1 MVKKLIIDHNEKGEI
16 VSPSYV
22 DIVSKNRMDILYI
35 LGFIF
40 ITTIASFSFLEVHA
54 LPIIYDDDY
63 IVEKFAT
70 GLEFPTTMT
79 FVGDEILVLEKNTG
93 KVILIQDNG
102 VSYNEPAL
110 VVPVNFQQ
118 EAGLLG
124 IASTSNHIYL
134 YFIESLSGFDDLVSG
149 WSYQVDDRIKIKDSK
164 IVVYQ
169 YDWNGKKLIN
179 PILIE
184 ELPVFHGSHLGGV
197 ITTGLNNEVYF
208 VIGDQWRYITSSGD
222 VITYNIDNTFQ
233 NIPVDTIYETGSIF
247 KIDTESNNSV
257 ELFAMGIRNSFG
269 LAVDPVTGYLWDTE
283 NSQQNYDEI
292 NLVKSGFN
300 SGWINIMGPADR
312 VDTNLDTID
321 SNPFGNFV
329 YGDPKF
335 SWYKGVAPTA
345 IAFPD
350 KDGFR
355 KYSESLFVGDFNNGR
370 IYNFQLNSDR
380 TGFIFSNPDLSD
392 LVLDDSDKMDE
403 IIFAE
408 DITGGVSD
416 IKFYD
421 GAMYVVSIYDGNIY
435 KIYSKELAEEKKLS
449 KTEML
454 KLLET
459 RTNAEYIN
467 LGNTDFTGISFDNV
481 SISNVNFTRA
491 NLSHANLSGH
501 DITGTILT
509 GANLSNANLTGL
521 DLSSM
526 DLTDTI
532 LIGANLSNANLTNSI
547 LTGANL
553 SNANL
558 INTDLRDTVLVDANI
573 TNSILTGAN
582 LSNANLTNTDLRDT
596 VLVDANLTNAILTG
610 ANLSDA
616 TLTGAILTGI
626 DLENAVITNTIL
638 KCIDGTVKDRTVIQS
653 LECYFV
659 NLTQICKFWI
669 FNFCN

>member
-1 MVKKLIIDHNEKGEI
+1 MVKKMKIDYNEKGET
-16 VSPSYV
+16 VSSSYI
-22 DIVSKNRMDILYI
+22 DIVSKNRMGILCI

-40 ITTIASFSFLEVHA
+40 ISIIASFSFLQVYA

-124 IASTSNHIYL
+124 IASTSDHIYL

-149 WSYQVDDRIKIKDSK
+149 WSYQVDDRIKIEDSK

-184 ELPVFHGSHLGGV
+184 ELPVFHGGHLGGV

-208 VIGDQWRYITSSGD
+208 VIGDQWRYTTSSGD

-257 ELFAMGIRNSFG
+257 KLFAMGIRNSFG
-269 LAVDPVTGYLWDTE
+269 LAVDPVTGHLWDTE

-329 YGDPKF
+329 YSDPKF
-335 SWYKGVAPTA
+335 SWYNGVAATA

-355 KYSESLFVGDFNNGR
+355 KYSDSLFVGDFNNGR

-380 TGFIFSNPDLSD
+380 TGFVFSNPDLSD
-392 LVLDDSDKMDE
+392 LVLDDNDKMDE

-435 KIYSKELAEEKKLS
+435 KIYSKELAEEKKPS

-459 RTNAEYIN
+459 RTGAEHVN
-467 LGNTDFTGISFDNV
+467 LSNTDFTGISFDNV

-509 GANLSNANLTGL
+509 GANLSDANLTGL

-532 LIGANLSNANLTNSI
+532 LIGANLS
-547 LTGANL
+547 
-553 SNANL
+553 
-558 INTDLRDTVLVDANI
+558 
-573 TNSILTGAN
+573 
-582 LSNANLTNTDLRDT
+582 
-596 VLVDANLTNAILTG
+596 DANLTNAILRG
-610 ANLSDA
+610 SNLSDA
-616 TLTGAILTGI
+616 TLAGAILTE
-626 DLENAVITNTIL
+626 LIL
-638 KCIDGTVKDRTVIQS
+638 KMQLLPIQS
-653 LECYFV
+653 
-659 NLTQICKFWI
+659 
-669 FNFCN
+669 

>member
-1 MVKKLIIDHNEKGEI
+1 MVKKMKIDYNEKGET
-16 VSPSYV
+16 VSSSYV
-22 DIVSKNRMDILYI
+22 YIVSKNRMGILCI

-40 ITTIASFSFLEVHA
+40 ISIIASFSFLQVYA

-70 GLEFPTTMT
+70 GLEFPTTMI
-79 FVGDEILVLEKNTG
+79 FVGNDMLVLENNTG

-124 IASTSNHIYL
+124 IASTSDHIYL

-149 WSYQVDDRIKIKDSK
+149 WNYQVDDRIKIEDSK

-169 YDWNGKKLIN
+169 YDWIGKKLIN

-197 ITTGLNNEVYF
+197 LTTGLNNEVYF
-208 VIGDQWRYITSSGD
+208 VIGDQWRYTTSSGD

-257 ELFAMGIRNSFG
+257 KLFAMGIRNSFG
-269 LAVDPVTGYLWDTE
+269 LAVDPVTGHLWDTE

-329 YGDPKF
+329 YSDPKF
-335 SWYKGVAPTA
+335 SWYNGIAPTA
-345 IAFPD
+345 KAFPD

-355 KYSESLFVGDFNNGR
+355 KHSDSLFVGDFNNGR

-380 TGFIFSNPDLSD
+380 TGFVFSNPDLSD
-392 LVLDDSDKMDE
+392 LVLDDNDKMDE

-435 KIYSKELAEEKKLS
+435 KIYSKELAEEKKPS

-459 RTNAEYIN
+459 RTGAEHVN
-467 LGNTDFTGISFDNV
+467 LSNTDFTGISFDNV

-509 GANLSNANLTGL
+509 GANLCDAILTGL

-532 LIGANLSNANLTNSI
+532 LIGANLS
-547 LTGANL
+547 
-553 SNANL
+553 
-558 INTDLRDTVLVDANI
+558 
-573 TNSILTGAN
+573 
-582 LSNANLTNTDLRDT
+582 
-596 VLVDANLTNAILTG
+596 DANLTNAILRG
-610 ANLSDA
+610 SNLSDA
-616 TLTGAILTGI
+616 TLAGAILTGI

-659 NLTQICKFWI
+659 NLTQICKFCI
-669 FNFCN
+669 FNF

>member
-1 MVKKLIIDHNEKGEI
+1 MVKKMKIDYNEKVET
-16 VSPSYV
+16 VSSSYI
-22 DIVSKNRMDILYI
+22 DIVSKNRMGILCI

-40 ITTIASFSFLEVHA
+40 ISIIASFSFLQVYA

-124 IASTSNHIYL
+124 ITSTSDHIYL

-149 WSYQVDDRIKIKDSK
+149 WNYQVDDRIKIEDSK

-184 ELPVFHGSHLGGV
+184 ELPVFHGGHLGGV

-208 VIGDQWRYITSSGD
+208 VIGDQWRYTTSSGD

-233 NIPVDTIYETGSIF
+233 NIPVDTLYETGSIF
-247 KIDTESNNSV
+247 NIDTESINSV

-300 SGWINIMGPADR
+300 SGWINIMGPSDR

-329 YGDPKF
+329 YSDPKF
-335 SWYKGVAPTA
+335 SWYNGIAPTA

-355 KYSESLFVGDFNNGR
+355 KYSDSLFVGDFNNGR

-380 TGFIFSNPDLSD
+380 TGFVFSNPDLSD
-392 LVLDDSDKMDE
+392 LVLDDNDKMDE

-435 KIYSKELAEEKKLS
+435 KIYSKELAEEKKPS
-449 KTEML
+449 KTERL

-459 RTNAEYIN
+459 RTAAEHIN
-467 LGNTDFTGISFDNV
+467 LSNTDFTGISFDNV

-509 GANLSNANLTGL
+509 GANLSDANLTGL

-532 LIGANLSNANLTNSI
+532 LIGANLSDANLTNAI
-547 LTGANL
+547 LRGSNL
-553 SNANL
+553 S
-558 INTDLRDTVLVDANI
+558 D
-573 TNSILTGAN
+573 
-582 LSNANLTNTDLRDT
+582 ANLTNADLRDT
-596 VLVDANLTNAILTG
+596 VLVDANLTNAILRG
-610 ANLSDA
+610 SNLSDA
-616 TLTGAILTGI
+616 TLAGAILTGI

>member
-1 MVKKLIIDHNEKGEI
+1 MVKKMKIDYNEKGET
-16 VSPSYV
+16 VSSSYV
-22 DIVSKNRMDILYI
+22 YIVSKNRMGILCI

-40 ITTIASFSFLEVHA
+40 ISIIASFSFLQVYA

-124 IASTSNHIYL
+124 IASTSDHIYL

-149 WSYQVDDRIKIKDSK
+149 WSYQVDDRIKIEDSK

-184 ELPVFHGSHLGGV
+184 ELPVFLGSHLGGV
-197 ITTGLNNEVYF
+197 LTTGLNNEVYF
-208 VIGDQWRYITSSGD
+208 VIGDQWRYTTSSGD

-269 LAVDPVTGYLWDTE
+269 LAVDPVTGHLWDTE

-329 YGDPKF
+329 YSDPKF
-335 SWYKGVAPTA
+335 SWYNGVAATA

-355 KYSESLFVGDFNNGR
+355 KYSDSLFVGDFNNGR

-380 TGFIFSNPDLSD
+380 TGFVFSNPDLSD
-392 LVLDDSDKMDE
+392 IV
-403 IIFAE
+403 
-408 DITGGVSD
+408 
-416 IKFYD
+416 
-421 GAMYVVSIYDGNIY
+421 
-435 KIYSKELAEEKKLS
+435 
-449 KTEML
+449 
-454 KLLET
+454 
-459 RTNAEYIN
+459 
-467 LGNTDFTGISFDNV
+467 
-481 SISNVNFTRA
+481 
-491 NLSHANLSGH
+491 
-501 DITGTILT
+501 
-509 GANLSNANLTGL
+509 
-521 DLSSM
+521 
-526 DLTDTI
+526 
-532 LIGANLSNANLTNSI
+532 
-547 LTGANL
+547 
-553 SNANL
+553 
-558 INTDLRDTVLVDANI
+558 
-573 TNSILTGAN
+573 
-582 LSNANLTNTDLRDT
+582 
-596 VLVDANLTNAILTG
+596 
-610 ANLSDA
+610 
-616 TLTGAILTGI
+616 
-626 DLENAVITNTIL
+626 
-638 KCIDGTVKDRTVIQS
+638 
-653 LECYFV
+653 
-659 NLTQICKFWI
+659 
-669 FNFCN
+669 